1 MGNRTQKRKVSGNVQ
16 FEDVW
21 AMFQETDQMMKE
33 TARRQK
39 ETDRQMKETDRR
51 LDKMMAETDK
61 KLGKLGNRLGELV
74 EHLVTPNMV
83 EKFRA
88 LGYAFTKAGPGIEFY
103 DSKGKPLAEV
113 DVWLENGEFALAVEV
128 KSCLHIQDIKDHVRR
143 METLCRYAEERNDKR
158 KFLAAAAG
166 AIVRQNVREY
176 AVKNGFYVIEQ
187 SGDTVKIEVPEGFRP
202 RIWQAFSA

>member
-1 MGNRTQKRKVSGNVQ
+1 MLR
-16 FEDVW
+16 
-21 AMFQETDQMMKE
+21 ETDRLQKE
-33 TARRQK
+33 TAQMQKDTDRIQKETAKQMK
-39 ETDRQMKETDRR
+39 ETDRLRKESDRR
-51 LDKMMAETDK
+51 LDKMMAKTDK
-61 KLGKLGNRLGELV
+61 KLGELGNRFGELV

-83 EKFRA
+83 EKFRV

-128 KSCLHIQDIKDHVRR
+128 KACLHIQDIKDHLKR
-143 METLCRYAEERNDKR
+143 MEILCRYAAERHDKR

-166 AIVRQNVREY
+166 AIIRQNVREY

-187 SGDTVKIEVPEGFRP
+187 SGDTVKIEVPEGFSP
-202 RIWQAFSA
+202 RIWQAAS